1 MHYRSLLRYIPGLAV
16 AASLLLAG
24 PAHASVI
31 GHWSFDEPFDG
42 VGDYFDTEL
51 NLDQLDGSFTAE
63 AIARYDGAANR
74 IWTPLLGSS
83 HGPAFDSDEI
93 FFIGKHDG
101 NNDLNINIGGLDS
114 FSFSSG
120 GFFDGDLHLVAVVY
134 DQAQSE
140 IRTYVD
146 EQLIHTQPGI
156 TGSVTGSSLLRIGGT
171 GHDPD
176 ERWPGLI
183 NEVRFSS
190 EVLGPGQF
198 IPEPGTLGILGLGA
212 LALMRRRRRP

>member
-1 MHYRSLLRYIPGLAV
+1 MYRRSPLRHVLSLGAV
-16 AASLLLAG
+16 VSLLLAG
-24 PAHASVI
+24 PAHASVV

-42 VGDYFDTEL
+42 VGDYYDTEL

-63 AIARYDGAANR
+63 AIARYDGAADR
-74 IWTPLLGSS
+74 TWTPLLGSS
-83 HGPAFDSDEI
+83 HGPSFDPDEI

-101 NNDLNINIGGLDS
+101 NNDLNINIGGLEP

-120 GFFDGDLHLVAVVY
+120 GFFDGDLHLLAVVY

-140 IRTYVD
+140 IRAYVD
-146 EQLIHTQPGI
+146 DQLIHTESGI
-156 TGSVTGSSLLRIGGT
+156 SGSVAGSSVLRIGGT
-171 GHDPD
+171 GHAVN

-183 NEVRFSS
+183 NEVRFST

-198 IPEPGTLGILGLGA
+198 IPEPGTLGILALGA